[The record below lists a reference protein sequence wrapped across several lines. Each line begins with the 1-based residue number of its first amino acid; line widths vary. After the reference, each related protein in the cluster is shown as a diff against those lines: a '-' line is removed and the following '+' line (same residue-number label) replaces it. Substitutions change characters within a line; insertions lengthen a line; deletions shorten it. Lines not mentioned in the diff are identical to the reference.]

1 MPFTPLCLSI
11 CDAGTCSYF
20 LSDRDHSR
28 LADSDPSYRYS
39 CTDSYLGIY
48 THSTAAA
55 FYQ

>member
-1 MPFTPLCLSI
+1 MPFIPLRLSI

-28 LADSDPSYRYS
+28 LADSNPSYRYS
-39 CTDSYLGIY
+39 GTDSYLGIY
-48 THSTAAA
+48 ANSTAAA